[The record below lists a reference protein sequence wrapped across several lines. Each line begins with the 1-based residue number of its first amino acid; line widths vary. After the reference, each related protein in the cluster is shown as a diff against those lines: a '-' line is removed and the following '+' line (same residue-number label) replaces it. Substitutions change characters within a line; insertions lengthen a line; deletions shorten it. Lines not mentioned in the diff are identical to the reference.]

1 MLSKILIM
9 STLSKILVILIISL
23 IPSPLK
29 FNSIYIYQEKTL
41 EQSIEDGQWVYED
54 FCVRCHLPSG
64 TGVSGVYP
72 PLAKS
77 NWLNDK
83 IEESIASLK
92 YGLEGEIEVNGETY
106 NNVMQSQGLS
116 DEEIADVMNYIMNS
130 WGNTQ
135 KKMITTKQVKAV
147 KKK

>member
-1 MLSKILIM
+1 MNSLIKILISIILA
-9 STLSKILVILIISL
+9 STTTQVSKDKKIT
-23 IPSPLK
+23 
-29 FNSIYIYQEKTL
+29 YQDKTL

-54 FCVRCHLPSG
+54 FCVRCHLPTG
-64 TGVSGVYP
+64 RGVSGVYP

-77 NWLNDK
+77 NWLVDK

-92 YGLEGEIEVNGETY
+92 YGLEGEIEVNGITY
-106 NNVMQSQGLS
+106 NNVMPAQGLS

-130 WGNTQ
+130 WENTQ
-135 KKMITTKQVKAV
+135 NDMITTKQVKTV

>member
-1 MLSKILIM
+1 MTTLIKIFVSIIM
-9 STLSKILVILIISL
+9 ISISSQVSTDLNHS
-23 IPSPLK
+23 
-29 FNSIYIYQEKTL
+29 YQEKTL

-77 NWLNDK
+77 NWLKDK
-83 IEESIASLK
+83 IEKSIASLK

-106 NNVMQSQGLS
+106 NNVMPAQGFS
-116 DEEIADVMNYIMNS
+116 DEEIADVMNYVMNS

-135 KKMITTKQVKAV
+135 KEMITTKQVKAV